1 MVIVQSQG
9 NKGVFHFQEVG
20 IELIDQ
26 PKLGEHPMA
35 TASIY
40 LSSSRCESSKT
51 VPSHGPASFRM
62 ILNLLFPLQMD
73 LTETF
78 LDKL

>member
-9 NKGVFHFQEVG
+9 NKSVFHFQQVG
-20 IELIDQ
+20 FELIDQ
-26 PKLGEHPMA
+26 PKLGEHPIA

-40 LSSSRCESSKT
+40 LAVDLEFSMT
-51 VPSHGPASFRM
+51 VPSHGPASFRI

-78 LDKL
+78 LDKQ